1 MKTILVTGGIG
12 FIGSHTCTQLLLEK
26 YKVVV
31 IDNLNN
37 SKLNVLDSIKE
48 ISSSNN
54 IDFFKR
60 DLSIDNCDDI
70 FKKYQFYA
78 VIHFAGLKSVG
89 ESVKN
94 PLKYYEININSTIN
108 LLKLMQNNNCKKLI
122 FSSSATVY
130 GNSNP
135 PFEENSKTGKG
146 ITNPYGKTKYLIEEI
161 LKDYSKANEDF
172 NIIIL
177 RYFNPIGAHPS
188 GLLGENPNNIPNN
201 LMPYILKVAY
211 KNNIDKSIDGFDY
224 LSIYGNEYNTKD
236 GTCIR
241 DYIHVLDLAD
251 SHILSLK
258 KINDLNKN
266 FNIFNIGLGKGVSV
280 LELIKIFEKVNNI
293 KIPYVFS
300 SKREG
305 DIPISYCTTN
315 LSQKYLEFYPKNKVE
330 DMCKDAWNFQLR
342 FNKKK
347 LKK

>member
-1 MKTILVTGGIG
+1 MKTILVTGGTG

-26 YKVVV
+26 YKVVI
-31 IDNLNN
+31 IDNLDN
-37 SKLNVLDSIKE
+37 STLDVLDSIKE

-60 DLSIDNCDDI
+60 DLSIDNCNDI
-70 FKKYQFYA
+70 FKKYEFYA

-130 GNSNP
+130 GDSCP
-135 PFEENSKTGKG
+135 PFDEKTEIGRG
-146 ITNPYGKTKYLIEEI
+146 ITNAYGKTKFMIEEI
-161 LKDYSKANEDF
+161 LQDYSKANEDF
-172 NIIIL
+172 DIVIL

-188 GLLGENPNNIPNN
+188 GLLGDNPNNIPNN

-211 KNNIDKSIDGFDY
+211 KNNIDESINGYDY
-224 LSIYGNEYNTKD
+224 LSIFGNNYNTKD
-236 GTCIR
+236 GTCMR

-251 SHILSLK
+251 SHVLSLK
-258 KINDLNKN
+258 KMKDFKKRY
-266 FNIFNIGLGKGVSV
+266 NIFNIGLGKGVSV
-280 LELIKIFEKVNNI
+280 LELVKIFEKVNNT
-293 KIPYVFS
+293 KIPYVIS

-305 DIPISYCTTN
+305 DIPISYCTTD
-315 LSQKYLEFYPKNKVE
+315 LSQKYLEFYPKKKIE
-330 DMCKDAWNFQLR
+330 DMCKDAWNFQLK
-342 FNKKK
+342 FNKKN
-347 LKK
+347 LN